1 MSRAIRIFI
10 ALCGCGWVWYAAM
23 QCCFVWSGA
32 QSILANPQHQSS
44 KFIKVFTEYQPLPRM
59 ATDKSVLWIGFMVI
73 GFIVASA
80 FLLLNDKLP
89 GGWLKRGLI
98 FGVVHCML
106 MTPWFEFYLPYNVM
120 NEPLLL
126 VLFETTL
133 WLCVTSVVGLF
144 LSFTMNFERSKPV
157 KRAIIKDLTAKAQR
171 R

>member
-32 QSILANPQHQSS
+32 QTILANPKYQSA
-44 KFIKVFTEYQPLPRM
+44 KFIGAFTGYQPLPRM
-59 ATDKSVLWIGFMVI
+59 ANDKSVLWTGFMII

-80 FLLLNDKLP
+80 FLLLNDKMK
-89 GGWLKRGLI
+89 GGRMKKGLL
-98 FGVVHCML
+98 FGIVHWML

-120 NEPLLL
+120 NEPLSL
-126 VLFETTL
+126 VLLEGVL
-133 WLCVTSVVGLF
+133 WLCVTLIVGLF
-144 LSFTMNFERSKPV
+144 LSFTMNFGGAEPV